1 MSGIE
6 PSPSARCPRGPDR
19 RARPRHIGELFRRPP
34 RRARAQIRDKP
45 GNNLVTAAQPAP
57 QTTRSHDPVVILI
70 GWIGRVLQ
78 GTWMALAGA
87 VGWVA
92 RSIGRGA
99 RDVER
104 AVTRRD
110 SAGLLTLGVA
120 IVLAG
125 GLWVRMDNAAGHVI
139 QEAVTGGIGSLAFL
153 APVLVA
159 LLAWRFLR
167 HPDRNQA
174 TRRAAIGWTALLLGL
189 CGLLEIAKGTP
200 HPSDGAA
207 VIRKAGGFA
216 GYGTGGP
223 LAAALTPWVA
233 AALLALLALFGLL
246 LITGTTVHRI
256 PERLHGLREVFG
268 HAVPEHDDEDS
279 LEIDE
284 DYETGTGVRARGPR
298 GQIAKNVR
306 LRPALEGGDRVKPY
320 DTPLIGQAKKRGGAA
335 SPPPRAAR
343 RARPPAPVRTARPG

>member
-1 MSGIE
+1 M
-6 PSPSARCPRGPDR
+6 
-19 RARPRHIGELFRRPP
+19 
-34 RRARAQIRDKP
+34 
-45 GNNLVTAAQPAP
+45 
-57 QTTRSHDPVVILI
+57 VILI
-70 GWIGRVLQ
+70 GWIGRMLQ

-99 RDVER
+99 RDVEPHH
-104 AVTRRD
+104 RRD
-110 SAGLLTLGVA
+110 GAGLLTLGVA

-125 GLWVRMDNAAGHVI
+125 GLWVRMDNAAGHAI
-139 QEAVTGGIGSLAFL
+139 QETVTGGIGSLAFL

-167 HPDRNQA
+167 HPDHNQA

-207 VIRKAGGFA
+207 VIRKAGGFV

-246 LITGTTVHRI
+246 LITGTTLHRI

-268 HAVPEHDDEDS
+268 HAVPGRTTRTPGDRRGLRGGH
-279 LEIDE
+279 
-284 DYETGTGVRARGPR
+284 RGP
-298 GQIAKNVR
+298 
-306 LRPALEGGDRVKPY
+306 
-320 DTPLIGQAKKRGGAA
+320 
-335 SPPPRAAR
+335 
-343 RARPPAPVRTARPG
+343 TARPDRQERPAAPGPGGRGPGQAV

>member
-1 MSGIE
+1 M
-6 PSPSARCPRGPDR
+6 
-19 RARPRHIGELFRRPP
+19 
-34 RRARAQIRDKP
+34 
-45 GNNLVTAAQPAP
+45 
-57 QTTRSHDPVVILI
+57 VILI

-78 GTWMALAGA
+78 GAWMTLAGS

-99 RDVER
+99 RDVEPHH
-104 AVTRRD
+104 RRD
-110 SAGLLTLGVA
+110 GVGLLTLGVA

-174 TRRAAIGWTALLLGL
+174 TRRAAIGWAALLLGL

-207 VIRKAGGFA
+207 VIRKAGGFV

-223 LAAALTPWVA
+223 LGAALTPWVA

-246 LITGTTVHRI
+246 LITGTTLHRI
-256 PERLHGLREVFG
+256 PERLLWPAR
-268 HAVPEHDDEDS
+268 D
-279 LEIDE
+279 
-284 DYETGTGVRARGPR
+284 VR
-298 GQIAKNVR
+298 
-306 LRPALEGGDRVKPY
+306 
-320 DTPLIGQAKKRGGAA
+320 
-335 SPPPRAAR
+335 AR
-343 RARPPAPVRTARPG
+343 RARGRRDGGWGGGWEPGDRRGLRVQHRGPGPWTARPDRQEHPAAPGPGGRGARQAV